1 MKKYRLLKFNELGDA
16 RGKLVVAEG
25 MKDVPFEIKRI
36 FYIYDTKDEVVRGE
50 HANRNSKFVL
60 INLQGSV
67 NIVIDDGFNKETVVL
82 DKPHEGIYLDN
93 MVWKEMRDF
102 SSDSIL
108 LVLASEGYDKNE
120 YIRDYKEFIDE
131 VRKGS

>member
-1 MKKYRLLKFNELGDA
+1 MKRYSLLKFNELGDS

-25 MKDVPFEIKRI
+25 LKDVPFDIKRI
-36 FYIYDTKDEVVRGE
+36 FYIYDTKDEVIRGQ

-67 NIVIDDGFNKETVVL
+67 SIVVDDGYNKDVVVL
-82 DKPHEGIYLDN
+82 DKPHEGIFLES
-93 MVWKEMRDF
+93 MVWKEMKDF

-108 LVLASEGYDKNE
+108 LVLSSEGFDSGE
-120 YIRDYKEFIDE
+120 YIRDYEEFLNE
-131 VRKGS
+131 VRKS

>member
-1 MKKYRLLKFNELGDA
+1 MKKYSLLKFNELGDS

-25 MKDVPFEIKRI
+25 LKDVPFDIKRI
-36 FYIYDTKDEVVRGE
+36 FYIYDTKDEVIRGQ

-67 NIVIDDGFNKETVVL
+67 SIVVDDGYNKDVVVL
-82 DKPHEGIYLDN
+82 DKPHEGIFLES
-93 MVWKEMRDF
+93 MVWKEMKDF

-108 LVLASEGYDKNE
+108 LVLSSEGFDSGE
-120 YIRDYKEFIDE
+120 YIRDYEEFLNE
-131 VRKGS
+131 VRKS

>member
-1 MKKYRLLKFNELGDA
+1 MKRYSLLKFDELGDS

-25 MKDVPFEIKRI
+25 LKDVPFDIKRI
-36 FYIYDTKDEVVRGE
+36 FYIYDTKDEVIRGQ

-67 NIVIDDGFNKETVVL
+67 SIVVDDGYNKDVVVL
-82 DKPHEGIYLDN
+82 DKPHEGIFLES
-93 MVWKEMRDF
+93 MVWKEMKDF

-108 LVLASEGYDKNE
+108 LVLSSEGFDSGE
-120 YIRDYKEFIDE
+120 YIRDYEEFLNE
-131 VRKGS
+131 VRKS

>member
-1 MKKYRLLKFNELGDA
+1 MKKYSLLKFNELGDS

-25 MKDVPFEIKRI
+25 LKDVPFDIKRI
-36 FYIYDTKDEVVRGE
+36 FYIYDTKDEVIRGQ

-67 NIVIDDGFNKETVVL
+67 SIVVDDGYNKDVVVL
-82 DKPHEGIYLDN
+82 DKPHEGVFLES
-93 MVWKEMRDF
+93 MVWKEMKDF

-108 LVLASEGYDKNE
+108 LVLSSEGFDSGE
-120 YIRDYKEFIDE
+120 YIRDYEEFLNE
-131 VRKGS
+131 VRKS

>member
-1 MKKYRLLKFNELGDA
+1 MKRYSLLKFNELGDS

-25 MKDVPFEIKRI
+25 LKDVPFDIKRI
-36 FYIYDTKDEVVRGE
+36 FYIYDTKDEVIRGQ

-67 NIVIDDGFNKETVVL
+67 SIVVDDGYNKDVVVL
-82 DKPHEGIYLDN
+82 DKPHEGVFLES
-93 MVWKEMRDF
+93 MVWKEMKDF

-108 LVLASEGYDKNE
+108 LVLSSEGFDSGE
-120 YIRDYKEFIDE
+120 YIRDYEEFLNE
-131 VRKGS
+131 VRKS